1 MVSCTHFRKTC
12 SLRGTG
18 RRIRGASSDSGVPHL
33 YTPLNISEQAI
44 EKFGTKRI
52 ATWAYLRLRNPNGVV
67 FGGYDQQRAGKTGWT
82 RSTFFS
88 RMAGLVESGLA
99 RKDKWGNWMLAPVAE
114 LSKNHSC
121 TLLLSPEMDEYAV
134 RDVVLLKL
142 FERGHRQIV
151 RSIKKSALSDREQL
165 MDKAWRERCGKTKI
179 TTSVYGDIGL
189 DSLDFVKLSTEE
201 ARAPMNSDT
210 LMRMTG
216 LSRWTLFAW
225 KKRAKA
231 RGWIDQQNTQTQI
244 PTHYNSG
251 MDYLT
256 EEVEATRKG
265 RVSYCSTAGVY
276 LFNQAACY
284 KLLLSYSTKQ
294 SK

>member
-1 MVSCTHFRKTC
+1 M
-12 SLRGTG
+12 
-18 RRIRGASSDSGVPHL
+18 

-44 EKFGTKRI
+44 EKYGTKRI
-52 ATWAYLRLRNPNGVV
+52 ATWAYLRLRCVRGVIYK
-67 FGGYDQQRAGKTGWT
+67 GHDQQRADRLGWT

-99 RKDKWGNWMLAPVAE
+99 RKDKWGNWVLAPVAE

-142 FERGHRQIV
+142 FERGHRQVV
-151 RSIKKSALSDREQL
+151 RGIKKSALSEREQL

-179 TTSVYGDIGL
+179 TTNVYGDIGL

-201 ARAPMNSDT
+201 ARVPMNSDT

-225 KKRAKA
+225 KKRAKV

-244 PTHYNSG
+244 PAHYNSG

-256 EEVEATRKG
+256 DDVESTRKG